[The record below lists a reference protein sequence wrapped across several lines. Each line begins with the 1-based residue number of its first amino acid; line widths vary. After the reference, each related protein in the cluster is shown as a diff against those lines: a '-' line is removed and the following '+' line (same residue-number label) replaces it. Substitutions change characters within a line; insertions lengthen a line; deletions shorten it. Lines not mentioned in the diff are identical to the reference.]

1 VYQWR
6 ENYVDEILR
15 RLQDPTDEA
24 KVNRLCPMSMRM
36 GVVVLKGLRLG
47 LSSKK

>member
-1 VYQWR
+1 MWMRSCAVCKT
-6 ENYVDEILR
+6 L
-15 RLQDPTDEA
+15 LMKL

-36 GVVVLKGLRLG
+36 GVVILEGLRLG